1 MRSPLDRI
9 RHALSFEILALLL
22 IIPLGAWLFH
32 MPVEAI
38 GVATIVAATLA
49 TVWNYA
55 YNELFDR
62 VMRRI
67 SGSTQKSPP
76 VRVLHAILFEAGLLV
91 VLMPFF
97 AWYLQITLWQAFVLD
112 ISFAAFYMVYALVF
126 NWAYDRLF
134 PLPEWQES

>member
-1 MRSPLDRI
+1 
-9 RHALSFEILALLL
+9 
-22 IIPLGAWLFH
+22 
-32 MPVEAI
+32 
-38 GVATIVAATLA
+38 VAATLA